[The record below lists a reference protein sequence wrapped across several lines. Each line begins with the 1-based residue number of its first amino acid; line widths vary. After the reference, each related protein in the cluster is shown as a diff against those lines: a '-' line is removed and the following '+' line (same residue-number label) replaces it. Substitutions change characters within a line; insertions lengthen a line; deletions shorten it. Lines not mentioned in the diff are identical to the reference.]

1 MKLLDMLKGIKNI
14 IFDLGGVI
22 YAIDYQ
28 ATIKAFEGL
37 GIKNFEQIYAK
48 AGQSNLFDALET
60 GKISKTE
67 FLSEIK
73 SYLNSSISDDDIINA
88 WNAMLLDFMPD
99 ALKCL
104 KDVSGDYR
112 IFLLSNT
119 NEIHIKEIRSR
130 VGEVFYTEFCQLF
143 EEVYL
148 SHDLGLRKPHTDVFR
163 HIISVKDLNPSET
176 LFIDD
181 SPQHVEGAV
190 QAGLKAYHLK
200 NDERISQLLP

>member
-1 MKLLDMLKGIKNI
+1 MLQGIKNI

-22 YAIDYQ
+22 YAIDYL
-28 ATIKAFEGL
+28 ATIRAFKDL

-48 AGQSNLFDALET
+48 AGQSDLFDALET
-60 GKISKTE
+60 GRISKAE
-67 FLSEIK
+67 FLREIK
-73 SYLNSSISDDDIINA
+73 GYLNSSISDDDVINS
-88 WNAMLLDFMPD
+88 WNAMLIDFMPD

-104 KDVSGDYR
+104 KALNGDYR

-119 NEIHIKEIRSR
+119 NEIHIKEIKSR
-130 VGEVFYTEFCQLF
+130 VGEVFYSEFCQLF
-143 EEVYL
+143 EQVYL
-148 SHDLGLRKPHTDVFR
+148 SHDLGLRKPHREVFTY
-163 HIISVKDLNPSET
+163 ILSEKGLNPSET

-181 SPQHVEGAV
+181 SPQHLDGAV

>member
-1 MKLLDMLKGIKNI
+1 MKLLDMLQGIKNI

-99 ALKCL
+99 ALMCL